1 MSIRTISTRSIWTS
15 PEGIRVGDREKT
27 ASESFL
33 SISPDGTVSIRVYVQ
48 PKASRSRL
56 VGLHDGCLKLA
67 VTAPPAD
74 GKANKEVVKFLA
86 GIFGIPVREVT
97 MKSGLQSRKKLVAV
111 NVSDVNKIRSAIEKI
126 LLSIDGGNNR

>member
-1 MSIRTISTRSIWTS
+1 VSNQQ
-15 PEGIRVGDREKT
+15 KT

-33 SISPDGTVSIRVYVQ
+33 STSPDGTVLIRVYVQ

-67 VTAPPAD
+67 VAAPPVD

-86 GIFGIPVREVT
+86 GILDVPVREVT
-97 MKSGLQSRKKLVAV
+97 VKSGLQSRKKLVAV
-111 NVSDVNKIRSAIEKI
+111 NVADVNEIRTIIETL
-126 LLSIDGGNNR
+126 LLSIDG